1 MLNLH
6 LLYIGAIASDRKALL
21 FSNFRHLPFQ
31 IPSATNEKAFW
42 QKNGASESEAR
53 VNVVHSSSL
62 DVVGFQIPSTTN
74 EKAIWEKATLFFPTG
89 KRERKNG
96 ASASEAQ
103 GKRSLP
109 SLLK

>member
-1 MLNLH
+1 MKKPS
-6 LLYIGAIASDRKALL
+6 GKKTVRAKAK
-21 FSNFRHLPFQ
+21 H
-31 IPSATNEKAFW
+31 
-42 QKNGASESEAR
+42 G
-53 VNVVHSSSL
+53 VNVVHTYSV
-62 DVVGFQIPSTTN
+62 DVTGFQIPSTTN